1 MSRKWIT
8 NRHFYS
14 DILSTIISVVFTVY
28 TEKLG
33 YGLILK
39 ISMESP
45 SLIFNIKFLNI
56 FKIFILLLW
65 KSILEKSFG
74 FMYSPIFVA
83 SPIPPQRTIFQI
95 EMFNLVLSEEKSKKN
110 CYDFAKN
117 CRTVWPRVKSEKTF
131 VLEYSM

>member
-14 DILSTIISVVFTVY
+14 DILSNIISTVFTVY
-28 TEKLG
+28 TENIG
-33 YGLILK
+33 YGLILQ
-39 ISMESP
+39 ISMECP
-45 SLIFNIKFLNI
+45 SLILYIKFLNI
-56 FKIFILLLW
+56 FKIFYF
-65 KSILEKSFG
+65 SGNLEQSLG

-117 CRTVWPRVKSEKTF
+117 CRTVWPRVKSEKTSDEHS
-131 VLEYSM
+131 LI